1 MSHVASKTLSCRMS
15 NSRNALRR
23 VTIFSSR
30 VDKPKCLMLIF
41 RNGRVAV
48 SNSGVKGHRK
58 GRGVEA
64 GAWGEKLVRL
74 IFMEMRQITR
84 DNAMSHVTNSVSP
97 VATSLTAT
105 RQRGQGVTSGSG
117 VKAAR
122 QHSLLPGHKNR

>member
-1 MSHVASKTLSCRMS
+1 MSCHYFYSGHVDKSECRMS
-15 NSRNALRR
+15 IL
-23 VTIFSSR
+23 
-30 VDKPKCLMLIF
+30 
-41 RNGRVAV
+41 RNGNVEF
-48 SNSGVKGHRK
+48 
-58 GRGVEA
+58 RGVGPYRRALGE
-64 GAWGEKLVRL
+64 GEGTRGEKLVRL